1 MHLLRQTWS
10 IQSGNKLPASLMVHI
25 NNCLVTPPVTASI
38 SPARLPTL
46 SIRDAMHIRLS
57 WWIEIKKEVH
67 LLPSQRRRRKG
78 STR

>member
-46 SIRDAMHIRLS
+46 SIRDAMHIRLTLVDRD
-57 WWIEIKKEVH
+57 KEG
-67 LLPSQRRRRKG
+67 G
-78 STR
+78 SSTSKPT